1 MLKRHLKYFWGC
13 NANNGTIVLCRYNV
27 YISTICSLEPET
39 HLTLQARGRVC
50 GMFCGSDS
58 SGAQVKPPAVSRGE
72 APVTV
77 DHRTLHWTHLVIV
90 QTGDQ
95 LTGGWGYLID
105 QIWGRVAKQQ

>member
-1 MLKRHLKYFWGC
+1 M
-13 NANNGTIVLCRYNV
+13 
-27 YISTICSLEPET
+27 YISTIGSLEPET

-77 DHRTLHWTHLVIV
+77 AHRTLHWTHQVIV

-95 LTGGWGYLID
+95 LTGGWGYLIY